1 MTKFVP
7 FGLCFLL
14 AFAAACSAPA
24 GSAVVEDIE
33 NLIAV
38 TNDGDFDALVASGN
52 EAWETRNEESSTD
65 AAIEAWETAIHAPTA
80 AGVDRREAMF
90 PVFVSLA
97 QAYYWRAHAH
107 LRFDETATDEDVLAT
122 YSMGMDYAAQ
132 AIALNN
138 DEWRR
143 ALLYET
149 PIPEAVVHL
158 TPADVP
164 AVYWHATNLGRW
176 GLTRGIATVLGRKDD
191 IYALMNRV
199 EEMDSAFFYNATNR
213 YFGVYYTKIPFGNPA
228 VDESQRRLEECISR
242 HPEYLETRVLY
253 AYDWA
258 TVTQNRAVAEE
269 QIQIVLEADIDQWPE
284 LYPENLNAQRRARQF
299 ADELDEYFR

>member
-1 MTKFVP
+1 MSKLSSLA
-7 FGLCFLL
+7 LCGVLVL
-14 AFAAACSAPA
+14 VAACGAPA
-24 GSAVVEDIE
+24 GSAVVEDID

-38 TNDGDFDALVASGN
+38 TNEGDFEALVAAGN
-52 EAWETRNEESSTD
+52 EAWENRQDLASTLE
-65 AAIEAWETAIHAPTA
+65 AIESWETAIHAPTP
-80 AGVDRREAMF
+80 AGVERRAAMF
-90 PVFVSLA
+90 PVFVNLA
-97 QAYYWRAHAH
+97 QAYYWKAHAH
-107 LRFDETATDEDVLAT
+107 LRFDEAATDEDMLAT
-122 YSMGMDYAAQ
+122 YSTGMDYGAQ

-158 TPADVP
+158 TPSDVP

-191 IYALMNRV
+191 IYAMMNRV
-199 EEMDSAFFYNATNR
+199 EEMDPAYFYNATNR

-253 AYDWA
+253 AFDWA

-269 QIQIVLEADIDQWPE
+269 QLQIVLDADIDQWPE
-284 LYPENLNAQRRARQF
+284 LYPENLNAQRRAQQLL
-299 ADELDEYFR
+299 DEIDEYFR

>member
-1 MTKFVP
+1 MRKFCIVALT
-7 FGLCFLL
+7 GVVSLL
-14 AFAAACSAPA
+14 AACGVPA
-24 GSAVVEDIE
+24 GSAVVEDIDG
-33 NLIAV
+33 LIAA
-38 TNDGDFDALVASGN
+38 TGTGDFDALLAEAASQWENRQDN
-52 EAWETRNEESSTD
+52 EAVD
-65 AAIEAWETAIHAPTA
+65 AAIEAWETAIHSPTDSA
-80 AGVDRREAMF
+80 VDRRAAMV
-90 PVFVSLA
+90 PVFTSLA
-97 QAYYWRAHAH
+97 HAYYWRAHAH
-107 LRFDETATDEDVLAT
+107 LRFDDAATDEDLLFA
-122 YSMGMDYAAQ
+122 YSTGMDYAAQ
-132 AIALNN
+132 AMALNN

-158 TPADVP
+158 TPSDVP

-199 EEMDSAFFYNATNR
+199 EEMDPAFYYNATNR
-213 YFGVYYTKIPFGNPA
+213 YFGVYYTKLPFGNPA

-269 QIQIVLEADIDQWPE
+269 QLQIVLDADISQWPE
-284 LYPENLNAQRRARQF
+284 LYPENFNAQRRAERIM
-299 ADELDEYFR
+299 AELDEYIR

>member
-1 MTKFVP
+1 MNKLSTLAI
-7 FGLCFLL
+7 GGILGLL
-14 AFAAACSAPA
+14 AACGAPA
-24 GSAVVEDIE
+24 GSAVVEDID

-38 TNDGDFDALVASGN
+38 TNDGDFEALVAAGD
-52 EAWETRNEESSTD
+52 EAWENRQELSATLE
-65 AAIEAWETAIHAPTA
+65 AIEAWEAAIHAPTA
-80 AGVDRREAMF
+80 AGVDRRTAMY
-90 PVFVSLA
+90 PVFISLA
-97 QAYYWRAHAH
+97 QAYYWKAHAH
-107 LRFDETATDEDVLAT
+107 LRFDETATDDDMLAT
-122 YSMGMDYAAQ
+122 YATGMDYGAQ

-158 TPADVP
+158 TPSDVP

-191 IYALMNRV
+191 IYAMMNRV
-199 EEMDSAFFYNATNR
+199 EEMDPAYFYNATNR

-253 AYDWA
+253 AFDWA

-269 QIQIVLEADIDQWPE
+269 QIQIVLDADIDQWPE
-284 LYPENLNAQRRARQF
+284 LYPENLNAQRRAQQLL
-299 ADELDEYFR
+299 DELDEYFR